1 MHLTDATPLHA
12 ASCSLAPAPPPATAS
27 SSAAAAAAAAAA
39 ASAIS
44 LAVTTPFADDTS
56 ITDVIPAVAVNTVDT
71 YPTAPSSS
79 TSAPPVSCG
88 EEPGPLSDIP
98 PRTASPVPEIFP
110 RTASADGDGTQLAAP
125 SSPGAVAE
133 EPAIASQIIPR
144 ISAVDSAVAPLAAP
158 SSPRPAAEAPE
169 PVSDTVPRA
178 TTVEASI
185 TRRAR
190 PSALAVV
197 PSTLAAVPPPNAALP
212 PPFAP
217 SRWIWLATPIT
228 ILLSLLHPVLLCA
241 AAMWQLVRR
250 LIGHVTSATAGR
262 PGLWTA
268 SAAAARGEAQGGS
281 GSAKRVRW
289 EEEEVACGTEHTV
302 VYLLLQS
309 GRLSPRGLATLAC
322 LCRSF
327 RHVRRSFRHACE
339 DEMLWH
345 LVCIVHWPSLNA
357 PDLEA
362 RIRANGGYKRFCR
375 LLHTPCGEVQQSIP
389 AGHVDEFVSD
399 VIFLVDVSYR
409 GSPIFSRRISG
420 AGDLEHLQQ
429 PDSSFVFRLPDI
441 NVGSVLV
448 EGKPGLS
455 RRALERAARELQVSC
470 LALKGPLAGGG
481 DRFAVLLRVATS
493 QNSII
498 GGT

>member
-12 ASCSLAPAPPPATAS
+12 ASCSLTPAPPSATAS
-27 SSAAAAAAAAAA
+27 SSAAAAV
-39 ASAIS
+39 SAVA
-44 LAVTTPFADDTS
+44 LAVTTPFSDETT
-56 ITDVIPAVAVNTVDT
+56 ITDVTSVAAAATIDT
-71 YPTAPSSS
+71 YPTAPSAS
-79 TSAPPVSCG
+79 TSAPPVPCG
-88 EEPGPLSDIP
+88 EEPGPLSDFP
-98 PRTASPVPEIFP
+98 PRTASPVPDIFP
-110 RTASADGDGTQLAAP
+110 RTASSDGDGTQLAAP

-133 EPAIASQIIPR
+133 EPATASQIIPR
-144 ISAVDSAVAPLAAP
+144 IATVNSTIDHLAAP
-158 SSPRPAAEAPE
+158 SSFRPVAEAPE
-169 PVSDTVPRA
+169 PVSDTEPRA
-178 TTVEASI
+178 TTVETSI
-185 TRRAR
+185 THRASS
-190 PSALAVV
+190 SALAAV
-197 PSTLAAVPPPNAALP
+197 PSTLAAVPSPNAAP
-212 PPFAP
+212 PAPFAP
-217 SRWIWLATPIT
+217 SRWIWLASPIF
-228 ILLSLLHPVLLCA
+228 LSLFHSVLLCA

-268 SAAAARGEAQGGS
+268 SAAAARGEAQRSGG
-281 GSAKRVRW
+281 AVKRVRW

-327 RHVRRSFRHACE
+327 RHACE

-362 RIRANGGYKRFCR
+362 RIRASGGYKRFCR
-375 LLHTPCGEVQQSIP
+375 LLHTPCGEVQSTIP

-409 GSPIFSRRISG
+409 GSPIFARRING
-420 AGDLEHLQQ
+420 ASDLEHLQQ
-429 PDSSFVFRLPDI
+429 PDSFAFRLPDI
-441 NVGSVLV
+441 NVGTVLV
-448 EGKPGLS
+448 DGKPGLS

-470 LALKGPLAGGG
+470 LALRGR
-481 DRFAVLLRVATS
+481 DDSFAVLLMATTAQHS
-493 QNSII
+493 TI
-498 GGT
+498 GG